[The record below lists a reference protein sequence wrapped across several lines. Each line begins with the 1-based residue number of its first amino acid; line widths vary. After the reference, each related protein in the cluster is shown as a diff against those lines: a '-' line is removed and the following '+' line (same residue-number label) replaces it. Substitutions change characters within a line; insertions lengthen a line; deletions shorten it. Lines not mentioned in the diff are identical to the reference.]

1 MAQCATCGANVRAID
16 KFCNECGEKNVL
28 SSPYGPTGSP
38 LKYRMS
44 STTQSIYTKP
54 SLNRTSKD
62 QKKYVYWLGI
72 MFFLLVVGKGHSW
85 HITETFAQG
94 SDENFRG
101 NYTDTRTGQLKH
113 NLLGWEESDTVSRD
127 YPGEEN
133 DTTDSSGTYY
143 RIDSEFIDQY
153 DYRTSIQIKEVT
165 SFLMNVAMFLT
176 GISLIFLVA
185 FGNDSQV
192 RSSVST
198 LSLLAGLVMFM
209 ALAYFTLYFT
219 PFEDPEPSNNSDE
232 DLSSVCSDRDSFGIG
247 TFGFEELSGCDLL
260 EYDTYRITSTP
271 GAGFYEMIA
280 YTFMCY
286 LTPIAMPKRR
296 K

>member
-16 KFCNECGEKNVL
+16 KFCSECGEKNVL
-28 SSPYGPTGSP
+28 SSPYGPTGSL
-38 LKYRMS
+38 LKYGMS
-44 STTQSIYTKP
+44 STTQSMYTKP
-54 SLNRTSKD
+54 PLNHTSKD

-72 MFFLLVVGKGHSW
+72 MFFLLLVGKGHSW

-113 NLLGWEESDTVSRD
+113 NLLGWKESVTESRN

-133 DTTDSSGTYY
+133 DTIDSSGTYY
-143 RIDSEFIDQY
+143 RIDSEFIDQS
-153 DYRTSIQIKEVT
+153 DYRTSIQIKETT

-176 GISLIFLVA
+176 GISLIFLLA

-192 RSSVST
+192 RSSVSK

-219 PFEDPEPSNNSDE
+219 PFEDPEPSNDPDE
-232 DLSSVCSDRDSFGIG
+232 DLSSVCSNSDSFGIG
-247 TFGFEELSGCDLL
+247 TFGFEELSGCEGL
-260 EYDTYRITSTP
+260 EYDTYRATSTP
-271 GAGFYEMIA
+271 GAAFYEMIA
-280 YTFMCY
+280 YTFMSL
-286 LTPIAMPKRR
+286 LTPFAMPKR